1 MALENYCPLDINL
14 AMSKEF
20 ILREPRIRL
29 SKNVIINR
37 TIRAEGLDLSP
48 SGMYIYTKTSFAPH
62 SIINLSFIL
71 KRKPIEI
78 SAEVMHVQPGVGLGV
93 RFTGVEKDAMK
104 TIRSFIKTFAEK
116 IKTQRSKK
124 E

>member
-1 MALENYCPLDINL
+1 MALENYRPLDINL

-20 ILREPRIRL
+20 VLREPRIRL

-71 KRKPIEI
+71 NRKPIEI
-78 SAEVMHVQPGVGLGV
+78 SAEVMHIQQGVGLGV
-93 RFTGVEKDAMK
+93 RFTGLEKDAMK
-104 TIRSFIKTFAEK
+104 TIRNFIKTFAEK
-116 IKTQRSKK
+116 IKNPK